1 MSAEHILKGLHPQL
15 RVYRAY
21 EIKTLHKREPPPRE
35 ILEDLTAKG
44 GDLLHRTVENFR
56 PPTAGRPSLS
66 NGQDSD
72 GSGAE
77 ESKTPKEDKMEVD
90 EPGSGGARTSRGEH
104 LVERLKWRSSFNSR
118 PQKQASVRPLPNGS
132 CSSQTCRPRAR
143 SGIHPATF
151 SPLLS
156 QQARLPTYISTPT
169 PRILTACRYPS
180 PATNPGLRCP
190 SHYEA

>member
-1 MSAEHILKGLHPQL
+1 MSAELTLKGLYLQL

-21 EIKTLHKREPPPRE
+21 EIKTLHNREPPPRE

-56 PPTAGRPSLS
+56 PPAAGRPSLS

-72 GSGAE
+72 GSAGE

-104 LVERLKWRSSFNSR
+104 FAEKLK
-118 PQKQASVRPLPNGS
+118 
-132 CSSQTCRPRAR
+132 
-143 SGIHPATF
+143 
-151 SPLLS
+151 
-156 QQARLPTYISTPT
+156 
-169 PRILTACRYPS
+169 
-180 PATNPGLRCP
+180 
-190 SHYEA
+190 

>member
-1 MSAEHILKGLHPQL
+1 MSAEHTLRGSNLQL
-15 RVYRAY
+15 TVYRAY

-56 PPTAGRPSLS
+56 PPAAGRPSLS

-104 LVERLKWRSSFNSR
+104 LAEKLKWRSSCNSR
-118 PQKQASVRPLPNGS
+118 PQK
-132 CSSQTCRPRAR
+132 
-143 SGIHPATF
+143 
-151 SPLLS
+151 
-156 QQARLPTYISTPT
+156 
-169 PRILTACRYPS
+169 
-180 PATNPGLRCP
+180 
-190 SHYEA
+190 